1 MPKFPKNKDY
11 KMKGSEFYQSGN
23 SPAKQVGDKQ
33 LVKGQKDL
41 NDIELKHRQPGWA
54 KVASAVA
61 NTNIGKGLASM
72 GKKAIKGA
80 LMKTKAG
87 QFLEKARQEGKSLE
101 GGNNTSSLEVNEKL
115 MKKSPKLEMGS
126 MGADGLGGS

>member
-54 KVASAVA
+54 KVASAIA
-61 NTNIGKGLASM
+61 NTKLVKGLDGKLVESM
-72 GKKAIKGA
+72 GGNAKKDAA
-80 LMKTKAG
+80 AG
-87 QFLEKARQEGKSLE
+87 PQGKDFKIEENPKIGPEGDEGKIQ
-101 GGNNTSSLEVNEKL
+101 NPFHKN
-115 MKKSPKLEMGS
+115 
-126 MGADGLGGS
+126 

>member
-33 LVKGQKDL
+33 LVKGQKEL

-54 KVASAVA
+54 KVASAIA
-61 NTNIGKGLASM
+61 NTDLVKGLDDKLKGAVKKGAVKAGINPKKSTQDIAADKFIGKY
-72 GKKAIKGA
+72 
-80 LMKTKAG
+80 
-87 QFLEKARQEGKSLE
+87 
-101 GGNNTSSLEVNEKL
+101 
-115 MKKSPKLEMGS
+115 
-126 MGADGLGGS
+126 